1 MSIYLPWPLRSMREG
16 AQGGAH
22 STLYSNGPQW
32 PNKDGANFLS

>member
-16 AQGGAH
+16 ALDGAL
-22 STLYSNGPQW
+22 STHYSNGPQR